1 MALLPFGGSKLSN
14 KRNKKTKWAN
24 KHLRYIVGIMVLC
37 ALVYYLPAITGRLGW
52 TQFSES
58 MNGLHNLYGID
69 FLGLIFFAPVV
80 YASYVLGVIPAV
92 LMALVSMLVLLPHA
106 ILIDNYPNALFKP
119 TAFVIILSA
128 VGAVVAMLQKNDMQH
143 RQRMRELKCLYDIG
157 RASGDSHSI
166 DEFLGK
172 VVTLIPQAIQGSE
185 ETRVRITCHD
195 QVFKSTNF
203 QKGRNKVTE
212 NLVVNGETIGIV
224 EIYSTLDNPFL
235 KKKNHLTKTLAERI
249 GAAIRQIELEQSLNG
264 YYEQLEKEV
273 ESRTKDLE
281 QVQEKLIR
289 SERLAA
295 VGELAS
301 GVGHELRNPLN
312 VIRNCAYLLNMAF
325 SEKSDEESTNTLKV
339 LDKQID
345 AANKIVTDLLD
356 FTRIRAPQQV
366 RADLKTMLH
375 ECISY
380 LTVPDNIKVNL
391 NLNGHAQPVR
401 TDPEQMNRV
410 FSNIISNAVQ
420 AMNGKSGELNIN
432 AGLSDE
438 YVSVIFK
445 DNGCGIPKEN
455 LEKIY
460 EPLFTTKP
468 KGIGLGLAISKRLVE
483 QNGGKIEVASQL
495 GQGTTFTV
503 KLPLE
508 KRRETP
514 NE

>member
-1 MALLPFGGSKLSN
+1 MSS
-14 KRNKKTKWAN
+14 KRNKKGMWMDKR
-24 KHLRYIVGIMVLC
+24 LRYVVGIMVLC
-37 ALVYYLPAITGRLGW
+37 TLIYYLPVVAGAIGW
-52 TQFSES
+52 TSFSES

-69 FLGLIFFAPVV
+69 FLGMFYFAPVV
-80 YASYVLGVIPAV
+80 YAAYVFGVIPAI
-92 LMALVSMLVLLPHA
+92 LTALISMLVLLPHA
-106 ILIDNYPNALFKP
+106 ILIDTYPNALFKP
-119 TAFVIILSA
+119 AAFVIILSA
-128 VGAVVAMLQKNDMQH
+128 VGAVVAMLQKNEYQH
-143 RQRMRELKCLYDIG
+143 RQRMREMKCIYDIG

-166 DEFLGK
+166 EEFLGK
-172 VVTLIPQAIQGSE
+172 VVTLIPLVTQGPE
-185 ETRVRITCHD
+185 ESRVRITWHD
-195 QVFKSTNF
+195 QVFKSPNF
-203 QKGRNKVTE
+203 QKTHSKVAE
-212 NLVVNGETIGIV
+212 NLVVNSETIGMI
-224 EIYSTLDNPFL
+224 EIYSTRDNPFL

-249 GAAIRQIELEQSLNG
+249 GAAIHQIELVQSLNG

-273 ESRTKDLE
+273 EARTKDLE

-312 VIRNCAYLLNMAF
+312 VIRNCAYLLNMSL
-325 SEKSDEESTNTLKV
+325 SEKADEESINTLKV

-356 FTRIRAPQQV
+356 FTRIKPPQQI
-366 RADLKTMLH
+366 RAELKSMLN
-375 ECISY
+375 ECVSY
-380 LTVPDNIKVNL
+380 ITVPENIKVKI
-391 NLNGHAQPVR
+391 NLNGHTQPVR

-420 AMNGKSGELNIN
+420 AMNSKGGELNIDSV
-432 AGLSDE
+432 SDDN
-438 YVSVIFK
+438 YVSLLFK
-445 DNGCGIPKEN
+445 DTGCGIPPEN
-455 LEKIY
+455 MEKIY

-483 QNGGKIEVASQL
+483 QNGGKIEVASQV

>member
-1 MALLPFGGSKLSN
+1 MSN
-14 KRNKKTKWAN
+14 KRNKKGIWWN
-24 KHLRYIVGIMVLC
+24 KHLRYIVGTRVICSLI
-37 ALVYYLPAITGRLGW
+37 YYLPVITRWFAW
-52 TQFSES
+52 TNFSETL
-58 MNGLHNLYGID
+58 NGLHNLYGID
-69 FLGLIFFAPVV
+69 FLGLVFFAPVV
-80 YASYVLGVIPAV
+80 YAAYVLGVIPAI
-92 LMALVSMLVLLPHA
+92 MTALVSMLVLLPYA

-128 VGAVVAMLQKNDMQH
+128 VGAVVAMLQKNEQQH
-143 RQRMRELKCLYDIG
+143 RQRMKEMKCLYDIG

-166 DEFLGK
+166 DEFLGR
-172 VVTLIPQAIQGSE
+172 VVTLIPQVLLNTE
-185 ETRVRITCHD
+185 EIMVRITFHD
-195 QVFKSTNF
+195 QVFKSPNF
-203 QKGRNKVTE
+203 QKARSKVTE
-212 NLVVNGETIGIV
+212 NLITNGETIGLI
-224 EIYSTLDNPFL
+224 EIYSTGDNPFL

-273 ESRTKDLE
+273 EIRTKDLE

-312 VIRNCAYLLNMAF
+312 VIRNCAYLLNMAL
-325 SEKSDEESTNTLKV
+325 SEKTDEEAANTLKV

-345 AANKIVTDLLD
+345 IANKIVTDLLD
-356 FTRIRAPQQV
+356 FTRIKPPQQV
-366 RADLKTMLH
+366 RADLKNLIN
-375 ECISY
+375 ESVSY
-380 LTVPDNIKVNL
+380 LTIPENIKVNV
-391 NLNGHAQPVR
+391 NLNGNVQPVR

-410 FSNIISNAVQ
+410 FSNIISNAIQ
-420 AMNGKSGELNIN
+420 AMSGKNGELTIS
-432 AGLSDE
+432 ASADSD
-438 YVSVIFK
+438 YISVTFK
-445 DNGCGIPKEN
+445 DNGCGIPPEN

-468 KGIGLGLAISKRLVE
+468 KGIGLGLAISRRLVE
-483 QNGGKIEVASQL
+483 QNGGKIEVASQTGL
-495 GQGTTFTV
+495 GTTFTV

-508 KRRETP
+508 KRRETS

>member
-1 MALLPFGGSKLSN
+1 MSY
-14 KRNKKTKWAN
+14 KRNKKGMWAN
-24 KHLRYIVGIMVLC
+24 KHLRYIIAILVFCSI
-37 ALVYYLPAITGRLGW
+37 VYYLPAIGGRIGW
-52 TQFSES
+52 TGFSES
-58 MNGLHNLYGID
+58 LNGLHNLYGID
-69 FLGLIFFAPVV
+69 FLGLVYFAPVV
-80 YASYVLGVIPAV
+80 YAAYVLGVIPAI
-92 LMALVSMLVLLPHA
+92 MTALVAMLILLPHA

-128 VGAVVAMLQKNDMQH
+128 VGAVVAMLQKSEQQH
-143 RQRMRELKCLYDIG
+143 HQRMKEMKCLYDIG
-157 RASGDSHSI
+157 RASGDSNSI

-172 VVTLIPQAIQGSE
+172 VVTLIPQAMQNPE
-185 ETRVRITCHD
+185 ETTVRITFHD
-195 QVFKSTNF
+195 QVFKSPNF
-203 QKGRNKVTE
+203 QKSHSKITE
-212 NLVVNGETIGIV
+212 NLIVNGETIGIV
-224 EIYSTLDNPFL
+224 EIYSTRDNPFL

-249 GAAIRQIELEQSLNG
+249 GAAIRQLELEQSLRG

-273 ESRTKDLE
+273 EARTKDLE

-312 VIRNCAYLLNMAF
+312 VIRNCAYLLNMAL
-325 SEKSDEESTNTLKV
+325 SEKTDEEASNTLKV

-345 AANKIVTDLLD
+345 IANKIVTDLLD
-356 FTRIRAPQQV
+356 FTRIRPPSQV
-366 RADLKTMLH
+366 RADLSNLINESMSWITIPEH
-375 ECISY
+375 
-380 LTVPDNIKVNL
+380 IKVNV
-391 NLNGHAQPVR
+391 NLNGHAQKIR
-401 TDPEQMNRV
+401 TDPEQMSRV

-420 AMNGKSGELNIN
+420 AMNGKTGELNIGTGADDN
-432 AGLSDE
+432 
-438 YVSVIFK
+438 YISVNFQ
-445 DNGCGIPKEN
+445 DSGCGIPGEN
-455 LEKIY
+455 LGKIF

-483 QNGGKIEVASQL
+483 QNGGKLEVASQV

-508 KRRETP
+508 KRRENP

>member
-1 MALLPFGGSKLSN
+1 MSN
-14 KRNKKTKWAN
+14 KRNKKSLWSN
-24 KHLRYIVGIMVLC
+24 KHLRYIIGTMVLC
-37 ALVYYLPAITGRLGW
+37 TLIYYLPVISGRLGW
-52 TQFSES
+52 IGLSES
-58 MNGLHNLYGID
+58 LNNLHNLYGID
-69 FLGLIFFAPVV
+69 FLGLVFFVPVV
-80 YASYVLGVIPAV
+80 YSAYVLGVVPAI
-92 LMALVSMLVLLPHA
+92 LAALISMIALLPHA

-128 VGAVVAMLQKNDMQH
+128 VGAVVAMLQKNEQQH
-143 RQRMRELKCLYDIG
+143 RQSMREMKCLYDIG

-166 DEFLGK
+166 EEFLGK
-172 VVTLIPQAIQGSE
+172 VVTLIPQALTGTE
-185 ETRVRITCHD
+185 ETRVRITFHD
-195 QVFKSTNF
+195 QVFKSPSF
-203 QKGRNKVTE
+203 QKGHSKVAE
-212 NLVVNGETIGIV
+212 NLLVNGETIGIL
-224 EIYSTLDNPFL
+224 EMYSGRDNPFA

-273 ESRTKDLE
+273 EARTKDLE

-312 VIRNCAYLLNMAF
+312 VIRNCAYLLNMAL
-325 SEKSDEESTNTLKV
+325 SEKADDESVNTLKV

-356 FTRIRAPQQV
+356 FTRIRPPQQI
-366 RADLKTMLH
+366 RADLKTMLN
-375 ECISY
+375 ECVSY
-380 LTVPDNIKVNL
+380 ITVPENIKVNV
-391 NLNGHAQPVR
+391 NLNGHAQAVR
-401 TDPEQMNRV
+401 TDPEQINRV

-420 AMNGKSGELNIN
+420 AMNGKGGELNIN
-432 AGLSDE
+432 AGIDDDFISIL
-438 YVSVIFK
+438 FK
-445 DNGCGIPKEN
+445 DSGCGIPPEN

-483 QNGGKIEVASQL
+483 QNGGKIEVASKVN
-495 GQGTTFTV
+495 QGTTFTV

-508 KRRETP
+508 KRRETT

>member
-1 MALLPFGGSKLSN
+1 MSN
-14 KRNKKTKWAN
+14 KRNRKSIWLN
-24 KHLRYIVGIMVLC
+24 KHLRYIIGIMVVCSLF
-37 ALVYYLPAITGRLGW
+37 YYLPAIAGRIGW
-52 TQFSES
+52 TGFSES

-69 FLGLIFFAPVV
+69 FLGLVFFAPVV
-80 YASYVLGVIPAV
+80 YAAYVLGVIPAV
-92 LMALVSMLVLLPHA
+92 MTALISMLVLLPYA

-128 VGAVVAMLQKNDMQH
+128 VGAVVAMLQKSEQQH
-143 RQRMRELKCLYDIG
+143 RQRMKEMKCLYDIG
-157 RASGDSHSI
+157 RASGDSNSI

-172 VVTLIPQAIQGSE
+172 VVTLVPQALLNTE
-185 ETRVRITCHD
+185 ETKVRITCRD
-195 QVFKSTNF
+195 QVFKSPNF
-203 QKGRNKVTE
+203 QKAHSKVAE
-212 NLVVNGETIGIV
+212 NLTVNGENIGIV
-224 EIYSTLDNPFL
+224 EIYSTRDNPFL
-235 KKKNHLTKTLAERI
+235 KKRNHLTKTLAERI
-249 GAAIRQIELEQSLNG
+249 GAAIHQIELEQSLRG

-273 ESRTKDLE
+273 EVRTKDLE

-312 VIRNCAYLLNMAF
+312 VIRNCAYLLNMAL
-325 SEKSDEESTNTLKV
+325 SEKTDEEAANTLKV

-356 FTRIRAPQQV
+356 FTRIKPPQQV
-366 RADLKTMLH
+366 RADLKSLLNESVTYITTP
-375 ECISY
+375 E
-380 LTVPDNIKVNL
+380 NIKINV

-401 TDPEQMNRV
+401 TDPEQINRV
-410 FSNIISNAVQ
+410 FTNIITNAVQ
-420 AMNGKSGELNIN
+420 SMNGKGGELNIG
-432 AGLSDE
+432 AGVDDNFI
-438 YVSVIFK
+438 SVIFA
-445 DNGCGIPKEN
+445 DNGCGIPAEN

-468 KGIGLGLAISKRLVE
+468 KGIGLGLAITKRLVE
-483 QNGGKIEVASQL
+483 QNGGKIEVASQV

-503 KLPLE
+503 KLPIE
-508 KRRETP
+508 KRRDAA

>member
-1 MALLPFGGSKLSN
+1 MSN
-14 KRNKKTKWAN
+14 KRNKRGIWTN
-24 KHLRYIVGIMVLC
+24 KHLRYITGITVLC
-37 ALVYYLPAITGRLGW
+37 ALVYYLPVITGRIGW
-52 TQFSES
+52 TDFSES
-58 MNGLHNLYGID
+58 MNGLHNLIGID
-69 FLGLIFFAPVV
+69 FLGLVFFAPVV
-80 YASYVLGVIPAV
+80 YTAYVFGVIPGILA
-92 LMALVSMLVLLPHA
+92 ALISMLILLPHA
-106 ILIDNYPNALFKP
+106 ILFDANPNAFFKP
-119 TAFVIILSA
+119 TAFFIILSA
-128 VGAVVAMLQKNDMQH
+128 VGAVVAMLQKNEQQH
-143 RQRMRELKCLYDIG
+143 RQRIKEMKCLYDIG
-157 RASGDSHSI
+157 RASGDSHSV

-172 VVTLIPQAIQGSE
+172 VVTLIPQALLGTE
-185 ETRVRITCHD
+185 ELRVRITCHD
-195 QVFKSTNF
+195 QVYKSPNF
-203 QKGRNKVTE
+203 QKTHSRVTE
-212 NLVVNGETIGIV
+212 NLMVNGETIGII
-224 EIYSTLDNPFL
+224 EIYSTGDNPFL

-273 ESRTKDLE
+273 EIRTKDLE

-312 VIRNCAYLLNMAF
+312 VIRNCAYLLNMAL
-325 SEKSDEESTNTLKV
+325 SEKADEESINTLKV

-356 FTRIRAPQQV
+356 FTRIKPPQQI
-366 RADLKTMLH
+366 RADLKTMLN
-375 ECISY
+375 ECVSY
-380 LTVPDNIKVNL
+380 ITVPENIKINI
-391 NLNGHAQPVR
+391 NLNGHTQPVR

-410 FSNIISNAVQ
+410 FSNIISNAIQ
-420 AMNGKSGELNIN
+420 AMNSKGGELNID
-432 AGLSDE
+432 AAVDAD
-438 YVSVIFK
+438 YVSISFK
-445 DNGCGIPKEN
+445 DNGCGIPPEN

-468 KGIGLGLAISKRLVE
+468 KGIGLGLAISKRLTE
-483 QNGGKIEVASQL
+483 QNGGKIEVASEV
-495 GQGTTFTV
+495 GKGTTFTI